1 MKFLLELVTV
11 LALAYTTLWQ
21 SPFSW
26 VAAKELKLSN
36 HSNLGVQQMVWFP
49 HYSNVILNPKPKIE
63 QQPSFIQ
70 TNGSTRRVVP
80 TFGPAGGD
88 GVGGRVCQQGFG
100 QEKPGLLFRNLN
112 FVTIMGIYICTY

>member
-1 MKFLLELVTV
+1 MKFLLELVTVLV

-26 VAAKELKLSN
+26 VAAKELKISN
-36 HSNLGVQQMVWFP
+36 RSNPCVQHIVWFP
-49 HYSNVILNPKPKIE
+49 HYSNLIKVLE

-88 GVGGRVCQQGFG
+88 GVGGRVCKQGLG
-100 QEKPGLLFRNLN
+100 QEKPRLLFRNLN
-112 FVTIMGIYICTY
+112 LVSIMYMYIYIYM